1 MDWQAWGENA
11 GICSKS
17 DRHKDD
23 KISRQGLGENCVRG
37 NYGSAGAKKEI
48 WVASPYFPAFFCN
61 LGLVFSNV
69 LCYNSKRCYVRVTE
83 K

>member
-1 MDWQAWGENA
+1 MHQ
-11 GICSKS
+11 GIPFW
-17 DRHKDD
+17 
-23 KISRQGLGENCVRG
+23 RG
-37 NYGSAGAKKEI
+37 RPLKECQEQRYGRYGSLRLEKIKENRKTP
-48 WVASPYFPAFFCN
+48 VFFWNFYN

>member
-1 MDWQAWGENA
+1 MADTGSLRLEKIKENR
-11 GICSKS
+11 KTP
-17 DRHKDD
+17 
-23 KISRQGLGENCVRG
+23 V
-37 NYGSAGAKKEI
+37 
-48 WVASPYFPAFFCN
+48 FFWNFYN

>member
-1 MDWQAWGENA
+1 MPGAPGHSFLARQAAERMSGTADTADTGSLRLEKIKENR
-11 GICSKS
+11 KTP
-17 DRHKDD
+17 
-23 KISRQGLGENCVRG
+23 V
-37 NYGSAGAKKEI
+37 
-48 WVASPYFPAFFCN
+48 FFWNFYN